1 MYLYIDLCQ
10 KRKLGTVNNIQTLYN
25 FNILNILFW
34 GIFFTIVVIHT
45 SYWLSYS
52 MLLSFTFRPD
62 LMVKK
67 LRYYARFIVVC
78 LLLKKMK
85 LVRDLVRELSKHIDE
100 YTATYE
106 PEDQLEWSLVLG
118 EIKAFIEADTIVNVL
133 DSDSNSIVLSHR

>member
-1 MYLYIDLCQ
+1 MFILKIYLNEFDKDI
-10 KRKLGTVNNIQTLYN
+10 NIHDFQN
-25 FNILNILFW
+25 CR
-34 GIFFTIVVIHT
+34 IFIFV
-45 SYWLSYS
+45 S
-52 MLLSFTFRPD
+52 FRPD

>member
-1 MYLYIDLCQ
+1 MV
-10 KRKLGTVNNIQTLYN
+10 T
-25 FNILNILFW
+25 
-34 GIFFTIVVIHT
+34 GIYPFIIF
-45 SYWLSYS
+45 
-52 MLLSFTFRPD
+52 FRPD

-133 DSDSNSIVLSHR
+133 DSDSNSIVLSHRYRIIMKYEISIILFCLKLLRNFGRIL